1 MSGLRL
7 LSSNSQGKRVFSV
20 RAPRLR
26 DCAQVSSILFFH
38 TFLGFSLTSWALRSR
53 LTLPLRSRLCPHAL
67 ACIWSL
73 GGSCSFVRLQP
84 QTRPPVPLPSHSADP
99 ALPLAVP
106 RPHLDVE
113 GVNFI
118 YECNFQA
125 AEACPWHFH
134 SGKLNCTHFST
145 TLTRE
150 EHRWCEG
157 DRSWPEHLVTETQPA
172 SVCTA
177 SSTVHPHALGSL
189 HRGCLNHAATNP
201 GVGISSIAWFHFFRI
216 DAQRSGS

>member
-1 MSGLRL
+1 M
-7 LSSNSQGKRVFSV
+7 FSV
-20 RAPRLR
+20 RAPRKLDSLPVQRSGLR

-38 TFLGFSLTSWALRSR
+38 TFLGFSPTSRALRSR
-53 LTLPLRSRLCPHAL
+53 LTLPLHSRLWPHAL
-67 ACIWSL
+67 ACIWLLRGPEPHCLAS
-73 GGSCSFVRLQP
+73 V
-84 QTRPPVPLPSHSADP
+84 QTCPPVPLPSHSADP

-125 AEACPWHFH
+125 AEDTPLA
-134 SGKLNCTHFST
+134 FSLWET
-145 TLTRE
+145 ELYIFSITVTRE

-172 SVCTA
+172 SVCTS
-177 SSTVHPHALGSL
+177 SSTCPCTCTRVVSAPWLFES
-189 HRGCLNHAATNP
+189 CCDEP
-201 GVGISSIAWFHFFRI
+201 
-216 DAQRSGS
+216 RSGRLFDSLISLLSDRRPEGR